1 MKVLILGGG
10 IAGYTAAIKAAQ
22 NKFDVTLVEKAELG
36 GTCLNRGCIPTKS
49 FLHDSEMVEQVRKA
63 KEHGFFD
70 SVPHVNP
77 QAIMDRKNE
86 VVERLRKGI
95 ASLLKANKIRVI
107 EDTVKFVNSHT
118 VMSSQGEE
126 LSGDVILLATGSE
139 PRRLPLPNADH
150 PRFWTSDDCFLH
162 MPTVPSRIVLIGGGV
177 IGVELASFY
186 RSLGHTV
193 TIVEMEKRILPP
205 IDRDAAMQL
214 QSMLKKH
221 GVTLLLN
228 SKVKEMNL
236 KEDHLEVIVEVN
248 GVDTRLVSDYVI
260 QSVGRKA
267 NLSIQPEI
275 AGIEVERGVVKTND
289 YYQTNIPHIY
299 AIGDLNGKS
308 WLAHG
313 AAAQAKAAIEH
324 ILNPTLPA
332 KSLISPS
339 VVYSEP
345 QIAQV
350 GLDEES
356 AKSNGIPYLS
366 GKFLVSGNGKHVV
379 EGQDRG
385 FIKILTNEHHVILG
399 ATIFSTSASEM
410 IPYITQAIVT
420 KQTVHS
426 LEDVIFPHPTLS
438 EAMEDAF
445 GDVLGLAI
453 HSLPK
458 VR

>member
-1 MKVLILGGG
+1 MKLLIIGGG

-22 NKFDVTLVEKAELG
+22 NKLDVTLVEQAELG

-49 FLHDSEMVEQVRKA
+49 FLHDSEMIEDVRKA

-70 SVPHVNP
+70 SVPNFSV
-77 QAIMDRKNE
+77 QAIMNRKDE
-86 VVERLRKGI
+86 VVQRLRTGI

-107 EDTVKFVNSHT
+107 EETVTFVDAHTVKTSF
-118 VMSSQGEE
+118 GE
-126 LSGDVILLATGSE
+126 LLTGDIIFLATGSE
-139 PRRLPLPNADH
+139 PRRLPIKNADH

-162 MPTVPSRIVLIGGGV
+162 MPPVPSSIVLIGGGV

-186 RSLGHTV
+186 RSCGHTV

-205 IDRDAAMQL
+205 MDRDAAMQL
-214 QSMLKKH
+214 QSMLKKQ

-228 SKVKEMNL
+228 SKVKEMSL
-236 KEDHLEVIVEVN
+236 KEEELEVIVEVN
-248 GVDTRLVSDYVI
+248 GVDTRLWSHYVI

-267 NLSIQPEI
+267 NLSIQPEL
-275 AGIEVERGVVKTND
+275 AGIDVERGIVKTND
-289 YYQTNIPHIY
+289 YFQTNIPHIY
-299 AIGDLNGKS
+299 AIGDVNGKS

-324 ILNPTLPA
+324 VLHPEHPPKEL
-332 KSLISPS
+332 LIPS
-339 VVYSEP
+339 VVYSHP

-356 AKSNGIPYLS
+356 AKAQGLTYHS

-385 FIKILTNEHHVILG
+385 FIKILTDENHVILG
-399 ATIFSTSASEM
+399 STIFSASASEM